1 MIVKVEEPRASE
13 IPMIRRCQIV
23 FTWFHFTADGV
34 IHCSVANMPGAV
46 PYTSTVAL
54 TNATLP
60 YVIRIAEVAMDVLI
74 RTSLEV
80 RTGLNIYKGEITHSA
95 VAQAF
100 DLKYTPA
107 DKLI

>member
-1 MIVKVEEPRASE
+1 
-13 IPMIRRCQIV
+13 
-23 FTWFHFTADGV
+23 
-34 IHCSVANMPGAV
+34 
-46 PYTSTVAL
+46 
-54 TNATLP
+54 
-60 YVIRIAEVAMDVLI
+60 MDVLI

-80 RTGLNIYKGEITHSA
+80 RTGLNMYKGEITHSA